1 MLSSVLATFLLS
13 ATAASAVPQLSLKV
27 LGSNSVHGVQ
37 NFRVTALLKNTGDE
51 PLRILN
57 DPRGPLST
65 VPTKTFEIVDTN
77 GQSPHFT
84 GVKIKYSKKGA
95 VKNGNDNSWTDLAPG
110 QSVKVEHNLAEAY
123 NFNATGHGNY
133 DIAARS
139 KFHYVNLTT
148 NEIFPI
154 MARAAAP
161 HKIQVTGQ
169 LTVPRS
175 FSRFRRRDD
184 DDDGDGDDD
193 GDDDSSSGGSSNGFI
208 GCSAQQQSQVTEAT
222 VAAKEY
228 ATASYAYLKNNTQS
242 TERYTTW
249 WGEFS
254 DKNHETVTEQY
265 RKLSENDFA
274 AMTYDCKTCDEKD
287 SFAYVYPEEFGTV
300 YLCPSFW
307 KAPLRGTDSRGGTL
321 VHETSHFNKIAS
333 TEDVAYGQEDSKKLA
348 KQSAKEAINNADSH
362 EYFSENIPSLQ

>member
-1 MLSSVLATFLLS
+1 MLSSALATLILT
-13 ATAASAVPQLSLKV
+13 ATAVSAVPQLSLKV
-27 LGSNSVHGVQ
+27 LGADSVHGVQ
-37 NFRVTALLKNTGDE
+37 NFKVTALLKNTGDE

-65 VPTKTFEIVDTN
+65 VPTKTFEITDSS
-77 GQSPHFT
+77 GLSPHFT
-84 GVKIKYSKKGA
+84 GVKIKYSKHGA
-95 VKNGNDNSWTDLAPG
+95 VKNGNNESWTDLAPG

-123 NFNATGHGNY
+123 NFNHTGQGAY

-148 NEIFPI
+148 NQIYPI
-154 MARAAAP
+154 YARAAAP
-161 HKIQVTGQ
+161 HKISVTGQ

-184 DDDGDGDDD
+184 DSDDD
-193 GDDDSSSGGSSNGFI
+193 SDSDDSSSGPGAGFK
-208 GCSAQQQSQVTEAT
+208 GCSADQQKQIQEAT
-222 VAAKEY
+222 VAAKDY
-228 ATASYAYLKNNTQS
+228 ATASYQYLSTTTQS
-242 TERYTTW
+242 TDRYTTW

-254 DKNHETVTEQY
+254 EKNHKLVTEQY

-274 AMTYDCKTCDEKD
+274 AMTYDCNTCNEND
-287 SFAYVYPEEFGTV
+287 SFAYVYPEQFGTV

-307 KAPLRGTDSRGGTL
+307 KAPLTGTDSKGGTL

-333 TEDVAYGQEDSKKLA
+333 TEDVAYGQDDSKKLA
-348 KQSAKEAINNADSH
+348 RESAKEAINNADSH
-362 EYFSENIPSLQ
+362 EYFSENNPALQ